1 MAEKVELILTV
12 DNAPYVSGVKE
23 AQKATQQLHNTV
35 ENNAK
40 GQKGLIAQEIELLGN
55 LRTLRMRAND
65 PKMLAEYNR
74 RIQESTNK
82 LREYETVGVNAN
94 KNIEKSGNS
103 LMGSV
108 GKWALGFASLGAAVS
123 ILKKA
128 FQETEAGLRTFNAVG
143 AVTKQVLYDIVS
155 GNKLNIASI
164 AQSIKAN
171 KEAEGVRVKQRQ
183 DLIDIAKAQTVYNQL
198 YFTASDQ
205 TKTETERLQALNQA
219 MLAHEVIIETKIENA
234 KEELS
239 VLEQSIAARPNET
252 KLLDAYA
259 AKLAEIETIK
269 GQQFS
274 ETRRLESQ
282 RTGIIED
289 EMNRQIEAEKKA
301 YDERLKAQ
309 EKFNNLSIK
318 LIDEYD
324 RSNIESLEGVD
335 KLRAQRAF
343 ALKQLDEFR
352 DQLEALGKLSA
363 EQEAMFRKLGENVQ
377 KTFME
382 GLTSEVPTAET
393 KNAFSNFVDSI
404 IKDPSIQKDII
415 PQKEDLT
422 SIWQLLGID
431 PDSEKGQ
438 EQIDAIKD
446 AADTVKDI
454 LDDTFEKRVDIAQ
467 RERELLD
474 TQIAETQRA
483 LELESELMEEGFANN
498 VTAKQKELDQL
509 KQQREKA
516 LAEEEKAI
524 KQQQSF
530 DRLSQTGS
538 IITSVANI
546 LKSFTKLGPL
556 GLGLAAV
563 AIGSLYAI
571 FSSAKAKASKVTKL
585 AKGGS
590 GTTIGM
596 FKGRSHAEG
605 GESFLSQVEVERGEA
620 FGVLSR
626 KATGKY
632 GKVFHEMVSSFNK
645 DQMPSF
651 GSPIIRMENTGSN
664 SRLDKVIKEQQK
676 MNTNLKQAQI
686 FTIGNKR
693 VIKNGKNIRI
703 IG

>member
-12 DNAPYVSGVKE
+12 DNTPYVSGVKE